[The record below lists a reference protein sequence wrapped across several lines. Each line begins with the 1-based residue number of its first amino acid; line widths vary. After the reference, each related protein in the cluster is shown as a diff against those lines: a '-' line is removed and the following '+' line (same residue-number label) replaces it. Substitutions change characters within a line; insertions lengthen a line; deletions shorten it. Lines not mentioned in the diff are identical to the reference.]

1 MSKVLTLGDVAS
13 IVDCEHKT
21 APISENGSYFAVGT
35 PAMKGNLIS
44 FAEARRIDERTFLEW
59 TTRLRPVHGDL
70 LLAREAPVG
79 PVVRI
84 PPAENIAPGQRTVLI
99 RPDDNHVD
107 GLFLFYLLIS
117 PMMQRRMGTLAAGST
132 VAHLNVADVRNLQLP
147 PLPHPATQRG
157 IGEVLGTLD
166 DKIASNRRVIEASE
180 SLSDALFSFVAR
192 AASGT
197 TPAGTYFDLAYGK
210 ALPTIERKDGPV
222 PVYGSGGIV
231 GRHESPLFDGPGVVV
246 GRKGSVGT
254 VYWAEDG
261 AFPIDTTFFI
271 RPHGFPHIFVYLL
284 LKRMRLP
291 LMAADSA
298 VPGLNRIRVL
308 QESVPALSQADAQRL
323 AAQVS
328 PLFTKNHQLEQ
339 ENTTLT
345 AVRDEL
351 LPQLMSGRITVK
363 DAEKRVEEEV

>member
-1 MSKVLTLGDVAS
+1 MSWMTTTLGAIAPLAYGRALTASQRDETGSVPVVAS
-13 IVDCEHKT
+13 GGIVGRHTSAC
-21 APISENGSYFAVGT
+21 
-35 PAMKGNLIS
+35 
-44 FAEARRIDERTFLEW
+44 
-59 TTRLRPVHGDL
+59 TT
-70 LLAREAPVG
+70 G
-79 PVVRI
+79 PVVVLGRK
-84 PPAENIAPGQRTVLI
+84 GSVGTVQYLEEDCWPI
-99 RPDDNHVD
+99 DTVFYTHGTEGTDTR
-107 GLFLFYLLIS
+107 FLSYLL
-117 PMMQRRMGTLAAGST
+117 TW
-132 VAHLNVADVRNLQLP
+132 LNLETRVGDSAVPGLNRADLESVQVMVP
-147 PLPHPATQRG
+147 PLQYQKSIA
-157 IGEVLGTLD
+157 EVLGTLD

-339 ENTTLT
+339 ENTALT

-363 DAEKRVEEEV
+363 DAEKRVQEEV